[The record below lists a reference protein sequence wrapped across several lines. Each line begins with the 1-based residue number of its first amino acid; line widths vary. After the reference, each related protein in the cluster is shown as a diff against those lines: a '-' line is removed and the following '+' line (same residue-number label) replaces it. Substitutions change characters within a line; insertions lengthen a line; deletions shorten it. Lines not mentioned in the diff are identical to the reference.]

1 MGNLRFLSYLK
12 CQGTGGL
19 LMFFFMGLFNKL
31 TYMELILSNI
41 VNKYF
46 DWYSWCKCEKNCT
59 CINILL
65 SLYHLQITWINSAS
79 TMSYVIEINNIIRYW
94 SFIRLYDIFLNWAIC
109 KLMPLQVLYASFV
122 KIDLP
127 SSSWEVYSR
136 LTPTLRI
143 GHFSNLSHK
152 M

>member
-1 MGNLRFLSYLK
+1 
-12 CQGTGGL
+12 
-19 LMFFFMGLFNKL
+19 MGLFNKF
-31 TYMELILSNI
+31 NI
-41 VNKYF
+41 PGTHFVEYCEKYF
-46 DWYSWCKCEKNCT
+46 DWYSWCKCEKYCT

-65 SLYHLQITWINSAS
+65 SLYHLQITWINSAYK
-79 TMSYVIEINNIIRYW
+79 MSYVIEINNIIRYW

-127 SSSWEVYSR
+127 SSSWEFYSR
-136 LTPTLRI
+136 RTPTLRI
-143 GHFSNLSHK
+143 GHFSDLSHK